1 MSVLTYPLKIPT
13 IPGCHLHLIPKLRLK
28 KTDGI
33 FLKFYSTNHI
43 NRLWSI
49 LPAIKMVEQATL
61 SSTNKKVNK
70 SFNFRILP
78 FTILDII

>member
-1 MSVLTYPLKIPT
+1 
-13 IPGCHLHLIPKLRLK
+13 
-28 KTDGI
+28 
-33 FLKFYSTNHI
+33 
-43 NRLWSI
+43 
-49 LPAIKMVEQATL
+49 MVEQATL